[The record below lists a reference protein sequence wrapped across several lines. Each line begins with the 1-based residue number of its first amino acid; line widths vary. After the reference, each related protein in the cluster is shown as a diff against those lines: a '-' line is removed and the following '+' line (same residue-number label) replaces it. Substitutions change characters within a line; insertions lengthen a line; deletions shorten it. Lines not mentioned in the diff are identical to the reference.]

1 MDRRRY
7 ERFLV
12 SLEAELIIGS
22 KRYKAEIENLS
33 KYGACIITD
42 PIKTPLEILPGA
54 QIELEFKRA
63 MPEARKMT
71 NMKKRVE
78 RRLKDLN
85 SGGKSS
91 NKHQFLNLLSKASP
105 ALTLSDQF
113 SIDTAVYKNNYID
126 FNITTTSLQS
136 IESIKHKLD
145 SIPGLKTVLSTSV
158 EKKQVKARL
167 RLESK

>member
-1 MDRRRY
+1 
-7 ERFLV
+7 
-12 SLEAELIIGS
+12 
-22 KRYKAEIENLS
+22 
-33 KYGACIITD
+33 
-42 PIKTPLEILPGA
+42 
-54 QIELEFKRA
+54 
-63 MPEARKMT
+63 MT

-85 SGGKSS
+85 SGGKGSS
-91 NKHQFLNLLSKASP
+91 NNQFLSLLSKASP
-105 ALTLSDQF
+105 ALMKSDQF
-113 SIDTAVYKNNYID
+113 SIDTAAYKNNYID
-126 FNITTTSLQS
+126 FNITTSSLKT